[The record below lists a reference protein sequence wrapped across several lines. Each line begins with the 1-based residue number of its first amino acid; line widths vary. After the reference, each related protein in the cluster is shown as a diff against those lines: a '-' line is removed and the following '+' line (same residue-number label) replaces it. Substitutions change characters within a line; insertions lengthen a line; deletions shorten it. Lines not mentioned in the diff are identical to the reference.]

1 MKRIIFSLCVIAV
14 FTFYFA
20 QVTWA
25 DELSELKAQMKAMQ
39 RQMQI
44 QLDQIK
50 EQQKTMEAMKER
62 ISILEMAEAKKAPQG
77 IQDMEIGYK
86 KGFYIKSIDDAYSLR
101 FRFLL
106 QPQYEYLSI
115 EDGED
120 TNTFLIK
127 RAQLRLLGNIFD
139 PRLKYK
145 MMLQGTTTSSG
156 SDELSLRDLWID
168 WQWKKYFQIMVG
180 QFFVYYDY
188 ENLQPSWALP
198 LVDRSIINANLGFE
212 RDIGVQ
218 LHGNLFSDRL
228 NYHLYMMNGDGRNTL
243 NTNDEFFYGARLGC
257 HILGTQQYLLSDIE
271 TSNSPHLT
279 LGASFLHDT
288 GKASLNDNRLNRFTT
303 DLAFRYKGFSALS
316 LVNFVRNEN
325 KDVTDY
331 GLLGQAGYFIIPER
345 LELAGRWAKVI
356 KDGAL
361 GTNTVDPHEFSFGLN
376 YYIKGHNAKLQVDY
390 SRLLNNA
397 STQDRDDDRV
407 RLQLQLFF

>member
-1 MKRIIFSLCVIAV
+1 MKKTIICLYIAV
-14 FTFYFA
+14 VFSFCLA
-20 QVTWA
+20 QAVHA
-25 DELSELKAQMKAMQ
+25 DELSELKAQMKTMQ
-39 RQMQI
+39 KQMQ
-44 QLDQIK
+44 
-50 EQQKTMEAMKER
+50 EMQKKIERLEAE
-62 ISILEMAEAKKAPQG
+62 KALQK

-86 KGFYIKSIDDAYSLR
+86 KGFYIKTIDDAYSLR

-106 QPQYEYLSI
+106 QPQYEYLGV
-115 EDGED
+115 EEGED

-127 RAQLRLLGNIFD
+127 RAQLRILGNVFD

-145 MMLQGTTTSSG
+145 MMLQGATTSSG
-156 SDELSLRDLWID
+156 SDEWSLRDLWID
-168 WQWKKYFQIMVG
+168 WQWRKYFQIMAG

-188 ENLQPSWALP
+188 EDLQPSWALP

-212 RDIGVQ
+212 RDIGVR
-218 LHGNLFSDRL
+218 LHGSLFSDRL

-243 NTNDEFFYGARLGC
+243 NANDEFFYGARLDY
-257 HILGTQQYLLSDIE
+257 HILGTQQYLLSDIK
-271 TSNSPHLT
+271 TSDSPHLA
-279 LGASFLHDT
+279 LGVSFLHDA
-288 GKASLNDNRLNRFTT
+288 GNASLGDDRLNRFTT

-361 GTNTVDPHEFSFGLN
+361 GTDTVDPHEFSFGLN